1 MGCYNVFMTL
11 SSGMIKRITNVNV
24 ANAAHSSGFAQV
36 QNGNSI
42 GAASAQ
48 SFSERREIDANRTM
62 VQKYKQ
68 SQVAQSVNRMPKAMS
83 EEDKQAVEAAIR
95 AKEAA
100 MNKEK
105 LREESSH
112 TGSSG
117 LRQYGAPNKNAISG
131 SAEVTK
137 TRGFGRMSA
146 AEMRQNRQAAAQ
158 YRQAQADRFSGGVKT
173 YQGGPKTFTGGTGI
187 RPRSGY

>member
-1 MGCYNVFMTL
+1 MGCYNVFMAL
-11 SSGMIKRITNVNV
+11 SSGMIKRLTNVNV
-24 ANAAHSSGFAQV
+24 ANATHSSGFAQV
-36 QNGNSI
+36 QNGNSM
-42 GAASAQ
+42 GVASTQ
-48 SFSERREIDANRTM
+48 SFSERKEIDANRTL

-83 EEDKQAVEAAIR
+83 VEEKQAAEAAMR

-100 MNKEK
+100 MNKES
-105 LREESSH
+105 LREEKSRLES
-112 TGSSG
+112 GG
-117 LRQYGAPNKNAISG
+117 LRKYDTSGKNAMSG
-131 SAEVTK
+131 SAEVAK

-173 YQGGPKTFTGGTGI
+173 YQGGPKTFSGGTGI
-187 RPRSGY
+187 RPRSGH